1 MLRTLNL
8 SDIPLFF
15 LVKFIIQ
22 YKIDISYS
30 CHHFYVAVFLQ
41 YSVLHLSN
49 QPNSL
54 KAAASTK
61 IFYFKQTLCLKSFT
75 QHFCPYGKFQL
86 HFGLVSSN
94 DYMTVDR
101 SQLDLSQNFHN
112 KCISTAL
119 QSSLQ
124 LSAVVEQVNSHSNC
138 DSILLELMQILQG
151 FFFQIYKSY
160 ASRILHCILINDT
173 AHYFPYDKCGN
184 CIIFP

>member
-1 MLRTLNL
+1 MLRTLYLPDIL
-8 SDIPLFF
+8 SFF

-22 YKIDISYS
+22 YKIDISYY

-41 YSVLHLSN
+41 YSLLHLSN

-61 IFYFKQTLCLKSFT
+61 IFYFKQTLCLKSFI
-75 QHFCPYGKFQL
+75 QHFCPYGKFQI

-101 SQLDLSQNFHN
+101 SYLDLSQNFHD
-112 KCISTAL
+112 KCISTTL

-138 DSILLELMQILQG
+138 DSVFLEFMQILQG
-151 FFFQIYKSY
+151 FFFRYIKAMLLEFY
-160 ASRILHCILINDT
+160 T
-173 AHYFPYDKCGN
+173 AF
-184 CIIFP
+184 